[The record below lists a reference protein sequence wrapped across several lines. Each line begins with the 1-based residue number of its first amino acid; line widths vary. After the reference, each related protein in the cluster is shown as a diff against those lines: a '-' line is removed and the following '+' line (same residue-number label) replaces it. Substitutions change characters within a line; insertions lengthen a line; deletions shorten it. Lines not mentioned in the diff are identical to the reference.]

1 MEKTR
6 KIILFSCR
14 KKGQEREN
22 EIGGRGGV
30 EKYGGK
36 EWERGGRE
44 SWTEGKM
51 EGDRERKR
59 KGGKVEGKK
68 EGRRKRKER
77 GRKDRK
83 GNIDRREKEGE
94 GK

>member
-1 MEKTR
+1 
-6 KIILFSCR
+6 
-14 KKGQEREN
+14 
-22 EIGGRGGV
+22 
-30 EKYGGK
+30 
-36 EWERGGRE
+36 
-44 SWTEGKM
+44 M